1 MRFNSY
7 GVNPRRTQ
15 NVTGAVAYDPPT
27 PEQEL
32 YAITACSTL
41 TPSYYSLANSLVHE
55 IFECADRCDPKF
67 VAKLAIYLRT
77 KMYLRTAPILLC
89 GYLAKRGKLT
99 KETVYTVIQRADEIK
114 ELLACWQGLSGRQ
127 DLKKMPNQLK
137 SGVAMAFN
145 KFNSYQFRKY
155 NKGGK
160 EVITFKDAMRLV
172 HPKPLTSEQNEV
184 FNQIKTETL
193 PSIETWETVFTSNPD
208 KKETWAYLLREN
220 KLPYMAALRNIRN
233 IINAQVDLPVYNLL
247 LDLISDKNQVLKS
260 KQFPFRFLSAV
271 RALDFLGDIRVKPTR
286 DALELAI
293 RYSVDNIPGID
304 SYKDKKVFIACD
316 VSGSMQSPL
325 NGYQGVDL
333 MSVGILL
340 AKMFSQRLRYVA
352 SSVFASSFQP
362 YTFSTSVLGE
372 ESLPSVGHSTYAH
385 LVMDYLNA
393 QGVEFDSVM
402 IFSDMAMY
410 DLVNGRPMDR
420 NAFEQGWNQYK
431 SRFPNT
437 KLYLF
442 NLAEYGTTPVDL
454 VNKDVFLISG
464 FSDKIFEVMDSWFNV
479 KKLIEEG
486 PNADF

>member
-27 PEQEL
+27 PEQTL

-41 TPSYYSLANSLVHE
+41 TPSFYSMANSLVHE
-55 IFECADRCDPKF
+55 IFACADECDPNF

-89 GYLAKRGKLT
+89 GYLARRGKLT
-99 KETVYTVIQRADEIK
+99 KETVYAVIQRADEIK
-114 ELLACWQGLSGRQ
+114 ELLACWQGLSGRH

-137 SGVAMAFN
+137 SGIAMAFN

-193 PSIETWETVFTSNPD
+193 PQIETWETVFTSNPD
-208 KKETWAYLLREN
+208 KKETWSFLLRQH

-233 IINAQVDLPVYNLL
+233 IIQAQVDLSDYNLL
-247 LDLISDKNQVLKS
+247 LDLISDRKQVLNS

-271 RALDFLGDIRVKPTR
+271 RALDYLGDVRVKPTI
-286 DALELAI
+286 DALEVAI
-293 RYSVDNIPGID
+293 QHSVDNIPGIAD
-304 SYKDKKVFIACD
+304 YKDKSVFMACD

-325 NGYQGVDL
+325 NGYQGMDL

-340 AKMFSQRLRYVA
+340 AKMFIQRIRYVA
-352 SSVFASSFQP
+352 TGVFAAKFQP
-362 YTFSTSVLGE
+362 HTFSTSILGNE
-372 ESLPSVGHSTYAH
+372 TLPSVGHSTYAH
-385 LVMDYLNA
+385 LVLDYLNE
-393 QGVEFDSVM
+393 QGIEFDSVM

-410 DLVNGRPMDR
+410 DLVNGGHPER
-420 NAFEQGWNQYK
+420 NLFEQGWNQYK
-431 SRFPNT
+431 NRFPNT
-437 KLYLF
+437 KLFLF

-464 FSDKIFEVMDSWFNV
+464 FSDKIFEAMDSWPNV
-479 KKLIEEG
+479 KRIIEES
-486 PNADF
+486 